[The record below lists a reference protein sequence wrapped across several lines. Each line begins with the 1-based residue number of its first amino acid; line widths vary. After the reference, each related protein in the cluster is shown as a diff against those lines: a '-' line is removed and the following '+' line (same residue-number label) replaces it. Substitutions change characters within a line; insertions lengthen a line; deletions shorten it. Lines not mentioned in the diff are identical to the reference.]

1 MKKKNNYLRVPY
13 ATTIHGKEEIKA
25 VVNVLKTS
33 TQMGKNTLEFEN
45 KIANLFGHKFGVG
58 TNSGS
63 SSLLIAMESFNLPK
77 GSEVITPVL
86 TFATTV
92 GCILKND
99 LIPVFVDSS
108 RLQNL

>member
-1 MKKKNNYLRVPY
+1 
-13 ATTIHGKEEIKA
+13 
-25 VVNVLKTS
+25 
-33 TQMGKNTLEFEN
+33 MGKNTLEFEN

-77 GSEVITPVL
+77 GSEVIAVL

-99 LIPVFVDSS
+99 LIQF
-108 RLQNL
+108 L